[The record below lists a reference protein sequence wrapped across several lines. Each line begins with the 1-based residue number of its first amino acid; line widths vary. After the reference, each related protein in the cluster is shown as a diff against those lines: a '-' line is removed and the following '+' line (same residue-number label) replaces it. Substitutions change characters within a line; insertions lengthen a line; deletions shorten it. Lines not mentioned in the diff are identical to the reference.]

1 VAALPG
7 RNDCIVVDP
16 GFEPDKILE
25 LLESESLTP
34 AAFLITHGHSDHIG
48 GNEAL
53 KNRYPDCPI
62 VISEEDA
69 AKLTDPMLNLSGMFG
84 ESVISPPADKLIA
97 EGDVYEAAGFK
108 LAVREIPGHSSGH
121 VVFIA
126 EELEPTLVFGGD
138 VLFAGSV
145 GRTDFPGGSF
155 EQLRDGIWNKLFTLD
170 DETLVVTGHGPATT
184 IGQEK
189 SDNPYVGRRA
199 GYQDETA

>member
-1 VAALPG
+1 
-7 RNDCIVVDP
+7 
-16 GFEPDKILE
+16 
-25 LLESESLTP
+25 
-34 AAFLITHGHSDHIG
+34 
-48 GNEAL
+48 
-53 KNRYPDCPI
+53 
-62 VISEEDA
+62 
-69 AKLTDPMLNLSGMFG
+69 MFG

-145 GRTDFPGGSF
+145 GRTDFPGGNF
-155 EQLRDGIWNKLFTLD
+155 EQLRDGIWTKLFTLD

-199 GYQDETA
+199 GYQDEKA